1 MNKKSPKGRVVVISG
16 GSSGIGYAVA
26 DVLLDR
32 GAIVC
37 LIARDEN
44 MLKNAA
50 QALRRKHPGASVF
63 YYSCDVSN
71 YEHLQA
77 TVQMIANDATRID
90 WIINNAGIAETG
102 RIESQPISKMRA
114 AMDTNYWGYVYL
126 TLAAMPYLMNS
137 SGAAIAFVS
146 SVAGYVGLFGYSHYA
161 PSKFAVTGLAECLR
175 MEFQDYGIQVT
186 VVYPPD
192 TNTPMHER
200 ERLQTLPECAAL
212 SANAKV
218 VSADYVAVQLANGI
232 QNGRYEVFCNGQ
244 SKAIRIL
251 RVLAPQLFF
260 ALVDGMVHRSRIRR
274 LQRRAG
280 VNLPSD
286 GDLRVL

>member
-1 MNKKSPKGRVVVISG
+1 MRSILIVNKKSPKGRVVVISG

-26 DVLLDR
+26 DVLLVR

-37 LIARDEN
+37 LIARDKN
-44 MLKNAA
+44 KLRNAA
-50 QALRRKHPGASVF
+50 QALRRKHPGASIF
-63 YYSCDVSN
+63 YYTCDVSN
-71 YEHLQA
+71 YKHLQA
-77 TVQMIANDATRID
+77 TIQRIANDATRID

-102 RIESQPISKMRA
+102 RIESQTISKMRA
-114 AMDTNYWGYVYL
+114 VMDTNYWGYVYL
-126 TLAAMPYLMNS
+126 TLAAMPYIKNS

-161 PSKFAVTGLAECLR
+161 TSKFAVTGLAECLR

-192 TNTPMHER
+192 TKTPMYER
-200 ERLQTLPECAAL
+200 ERLHTLPECAAL

-218 VSADYVAVQLANGI
+218 VSADYVAVQLVNGI
-232 QNGRYEVFCNGQ
+232 QDGRYEVFCNGH

-260 ALVDGMVHRSRIRR
+260 ALVDNIVHRSRNSP
-274 LQRRAG
+274 LAKK
-280 VNLPSD
+280 SWW
-286 GDLRVL
+286 